1 MGATDIRIEF
11 KDCHAWFHLTSTCGI
26 DTGPALDK
34 GATIRCAPSEP
45 LDTCD
50 PVNIASSVDTGDEVR
65 LVSTL
70 RPDRQSNLFGVAEA
84 TDFAAA
90 GIEPTARLCVLSH
103 EPYN

>member
-1 MGATDIRIEF
+1 M
-11 KDCHAWFHLTSTCGI
+11 
-26 DTGPALDK
+26 
-34 GATIRCAPSEP
+34 
-45 LDTCD
+45 
-50 PVNIASSVDTGDEVR
+50 
-65 LVSTL
+65 